1 MSTGKAPM
9 RDKKDKKN
17 TKRPSHAP
25 SHGPNHGSKT
35 SKKGHHGYRGHDA
48 KGASSAAHSGSYRSR
63 QAPDSLKSPFGS
75 YFLWGH
81 HALGAALA
89 NPKRKIKKLYATADA
104 KEKFLQQFTNLPQER
119 VAAMPDI
126 QIVDRHQLD
135 SLSDDGTKAV
145 HQGLAAAVMPLE
157 PPYLED
163 VLAELPDDQP
173 VRVMVLDQVSDPRNI
188 GAIMRS
194 ARAFGTCAII
204 VQDRHAP
211 EETGTLART
220 AVGAIEDVAMIRV
233 VNLARALDSL
243 KEAGFMVA
251 GLDMGGTTDTKAA
264 RSASRLALVMGSEGK
279 GMRRLTT
286 EACDQ
291 ILAIAMADSSESLNV
306 SVAAAIIMHSTQ
318 YDAE

>member
-9 RDKKDKKN
+9 RDKKDKKS

-25 SHGPNHGSKT
+25 SHGSNHGSKT
-35 SKKGHHGYRGHDA
+35 SKKGHRGHRGQGG
-48 KGASSAAHSGSYRSR
+48 KGALSAAHSSSYHPK

-89 NPKRKIKKLYATADA
+89 NPNRKIKKLYATADA

-126 QIVDRHQLD
+126 QIVERHQLD
-135 SLSDDGTKAV
+135 SISDDGTKAV

-163 VLAELPDDQP
+163 VLAQLPDDQP
-173 VRVMVLDQVSDPRNI
+173 VRMMVLDQVSDPRNI

-233 VNLARALDSL
+233 VNMARALDSL

-251 GLDMGGTTDTKAA
+251 GLDMGGITDTKEAKG
-264 RSASRLALVMGSEGK
+264 ASRLALVMGSEGK